1 MNESPPT
8 GSSNPTDSGATP
20 LQVKPADIEEPG
32 SEQNFRV
39 GIGIRL
45 YFVLFGAVVLMGAA
59 TMLAYFT
66 FNETLRHEI
75 RLSEYSMPNLINS
88 VDVARKSAIV
98 VNGAFRLVSA
108 PSKEEHTAVVEATA
122 REIASLENTI
132 LELEA
137 RSAFG
142 EQTQLI
148 RSHLEKLGK
157 HLDIIKQSSA
167 RRLDIAEALQVFI
180 DELGKTTRRVE
191 RLLVQAIDDQ
201 AFYLVSGLRE
211 LDHKVHPIH
220 KRASE
225 DELTA
230 YRNLITVNQS
240 ANLAVLLLDEV
251 LVLADRQFLTPLE
264 ERFQSAVRN
273 FMHAYSKLPDA
284 MQHELLEENLTR
296 LDEIGEGPEGVI
308 VLRKEAL
315 LRLEQEQ
322 NTLAKARTTSEAL
335 VSEVNNLVAQI
346 NEEAIDSSAAA
357 RTAAQM
363 GILLLILL
371 NVFGTVGAFVLG
383 SLFVRRYL
391 VRRLVGLASTMRE
404 MASGDLEVPV
414 QVEGHDI
421 TKPVKGSANYFTRNM
436 RYLIWNDEVTDM
448 ARALEVFR
456 RYAHE
461 VQRLN
466 LVEKLAKELDVKNEN
481 LEQAMANLKAA
492 QEQVIAEQKLAS
504 LGQLTAGVAHEIK
517 NPLNFVSNF
526 ANVSIELADE
536 IEELMKQEKNLDLA
550 EIRSILDELRTS
562 LGKIKEHG
570 HRADNIVRSML
581 EHSRSKEGEWRKTNL
596 NTLLKEYVDL
606 SYHSLRAEDN
616 SFNAAMHED
625 LDPNMQEVVV
635 VPQDI
640 CRVFLNLVTNAFQAM
655 DEKLKKAGGD
665 YLPELTISSRQFDD
679 HVEFCIRDNG
689 PGIPETMRD
698 KIFEP
703 FMTTKEP
710 GKGTGLGLSLTTDIL
725 IRHGGSIQVDTEAG
739 QYTEMRVLLPLEPP
753 IEARNSVENQTDE
766 RDVGVAKSEKDR
778 DKAG

>member
-1 MNESPPT
+1 MNEPPPT
-8 GSSNPTDSGATP
+8 GPQNPNDSGAPP
-20 LQVKPADIEEPG
+20 LQVQPATIEDPG
-32 SEQNFRV
+32 TEQNFRV
-39 GIGIRL
+39 GVGARL
-45 YFVLFGAVVLMGAA
+45 YFLLFGAVVLMGGA
-59 TMLAYFT
+59 TVLAYFT
-66 FNETLRHEI
+66 FNETLKHEI
-75 RLSEYSMPNLINS
+75 RLAEYSMPNLINS
-88 VDVARKSAIV
+88 VDVARKSAVV
-98 VNGAFRLVSA
+98 VNGAFRLVSVS
-108 PSKEEHTAVVEATA
+108 SKEEHTAVVEATA

-142 EQTQLI
+142 EQTRLI
-148 RSHLEKLGK
+148 RSKLEKLGK
-157 HLDIIKQSSA
+157 HLDVIKQSSA
-167 RRLDIAEALQVFI
+167 RRLDIDQALNVFI
-180 DELGKTTRRVE
+180 DELGETTRSVE

-211 LDHKVHPIH
+211 LDDKVHPIK

-251 LVLADRQFLTPLE
+251 LVLADRQFLIPLE

-273 FMHAYSKLPDA
+273 FIQAYAKLPDS
-284 MQHELLEENLTR
+284 MQNDLLEENLTR
-296 LDEIGEGPEGVI
+296 LDEIGKGPEGI
-308 VLRKEAL
+308 IKLREEGL

-322 NTLAKARTTSEAL
+322 KTLVQTRITSESL

-346 NEEAIDSSAAA
+346 NEEAIRSSEAS
-357 RTAAQM
+357 RTAAQT
-363 GILLLILL
+363 GIFLLILL
-371 NVFGTVGAFVLG
+371 NVFGTLGAFALG
-383 SLFVRRYL
+383 SFFVRRYL
-391 VRRLVGLASTMRE
+391 VRRLTGLSSAMRE

-414 QVEGHDI
+414 QVEGTDI
-421 TKPVKGSANYFTRNM
+421 VKPAKGSANYFTRNI
-436 RYLIWNDEVTDM
+436 RYIVWNDEVTDM

-466 LVEKLAKELDVKNEN
+466 LVEKLAEELDAKNAN
-481 LEQAMANLKAA
+481 LQHALENLKAA

-526 ANVSIELADE
+526 ANVSIELAEE
-536 IEELMKQEKNLDLA
+536 IEELMKQQDDLDIE
-550 EIRSILDELRTS
+550 EIRSILEELRTS

-570 HRADNIVRSML
+570 KRADDIVRSML
-581 EHSRSKEGEWRKTNL
+581 EHSRAKEGEWRKTNL
-596 NTLLKEYVDL
+596 NALLKQYVDL
-606 SYHSLRAEDN
+606 SYHALRAEDN
-616 SFNAAMHED
+616 SFNAQMNED
-625 LDPNMQEVVV
+625 LDPNMQEITV

-655 DEKLKKAGGD
+655 NEKQKKVGGD
-665 YLPELTISSRQFDD
+665 YLPELSIASRQLED

-689 PGIPETMRD
+689 PGIPEELRD

-703 FMTTKEP
+703 FVTTKEP

-725 IRHGGSIQVDTEAG
+725 IRHGGSIQIDTEVG
-739 QYTEMRVLLPLEPP
+739 HYTEMRVLLPLKPP
-753 IEARNSVENQTDE
+753 AEAHSSTENETE
-766 RDVGVAKSEKDR
+766 
-778 DKAG
+778 

>member
-8 GSSNPTDSGATP
+8 EPQDLTESSVSAK
-20 LQVKPADIEEPG
+20 QVKPLAIEEP
-32 SEQNFRV
+32 EIERTFRV
-39 GIGIRL
+39 GVGARL
-45 YFVLFGAVVLMGAA
+45 YFLLFGAVVLMGGA
-59 TMLAYFT
+59 TVLAYFT

-108 PSKEEHTAVVEATA
+108 SSKEEHTAVVESTA

-142 EQTQLI
+142 EQTRLI
-148 RSHLEKLGK
+148 RSNLVELGK
-157 HLDIIKQSSA
+157 HLDVIKQSSA
-167 RRLDIAEALQVFI
+167 RRLDINQALNVFI
-180 DELGKTTRRVE
+180 DELGETTRRVE

-201 AFYLVSGLRE
+201 AFYLVSGLRQ
-211 LDHKVHPIH
+211 LDGKIHPIRE
-220 KRASE
+220 RASE
-225 DELTA
+225 GELTA

-273 FMHAYSKLPDA
+273 FLHAYSKLPA
-284 MQHELLEENLTR
+284 SMQDDLLEENLTR
-296 LDEIGEGPEGVI
+296 LDEIGEGPDGVI
-308 VLRKEAL
+308 VLRQEAL

-322 NTLAKARTTSEAL
+322 DTLAKARTTSELL

-346 NEEAIDSSAAA
+346 NEEAIDSSAASRA
-357 RTAAQM
+357 AAQT

-371 NVFGTVGAFVLG
+371 NVFGTVGAFALG

-391 VRRLVGLASTMRE
+391 VRRLVGLSSAMRE

-414 QVEGHDI
+414 QVEGTDI
-421 TKPVKGSANYFTRNM
+421 AKPVKGSANYVTRNIK
-436 RYLIWNDEVTDM
+436 YLIWNDEVTDM

-466 LVEKLAKELDVKNEN
+466 LVEKLAEQLDAKNEN
-481 LEQAMANLKAA
+481 LEHALKNLKAA

-536 IEELMKQEKNLDLA
+536 IEDLMKQEENLDLE
-550 EIRSILDELRTS
+550 EIKSILKEMRTS

-570 HRADNIVRSML
+570 NRADNIVRSML

-596 NTLLKEYVDL
+596 NALLKQYVDL
-606 SYHSLRAEDN
+606 SYHALRAEDN
-616 SFNAAMHED
+616 SFNTQLTEN
-625 LDPNMQEVVV
+625 LDPNMEEIMV

-640 CRVFLNLVTNAFQAM
+640 CRVFLNLATNAFQALN
-655 DEKLKKAGGD
+655 EKQKKVDGD
-665 YLPELTISSRQFDD
+665 YQPELSIASRQLED

-689 PGIPETMRD
+689 PGIPEEVRD

-703 FMTTKEP
+703 FVTTKEP

-725 IRHGGSIQVDTEAG
+725 VRHGGSIQVDTEVG
-739 QYTEMRVLLPLEPP
+739 HYTEMRVLLPLKPP
-753 IEARNSVENQTDE
+753 AEAHSSQENNTD
-766 RDVGVAKSEKDR
+766 
-778 DKAG
+778 

>member
-1 MNESPPT
+1 MNEPPPT
-8 GSSNPTDSGATP
+8 GSQDPTESGAP
-20 LQVKPADIEEPG
+20 PKQVKTLAIEEP
-32 SEQNFRV
+32 EPERKFRV
-39 GIGIRL
+39 GIGARL
-45 YFVLFGAVVLMGAA
+45 YFMLLGAVVLMGGA
-59 TMLAYFT
+59 TVLAYFT

-75 RLSEYSMPNLINS
+75 RLAEYSMPNLINS

-98 VNGAFRLVSA
+98 VNGAFRLVAAS
-108 PSKEEHTAVVEATA
+108 SKEEHTAVVESTA

-137 RSAFG
+137 RSAFD
-142 EQTQLI
+142 EQTRLI

-157 HLDIIKQSSA
+157 HLDVIKQSSA
-167 RRLDIAEALQVFI
+167 RRLDIAKALFVFI
-180 DELGKTTRRVE
+180 DELGETTRHVE

-211 LDHKVHPIH
+211 LDDKIH
-220 KRASE
+220 SIKKRASE

-273 FMHAYSKLPDA
+273 FMHAYSKLPNS
-284 MQHELLEENLTR
+284 MQGDLLEKNLAR
-296 LDEIGEGPEGVI
+296 LDKIGEGPEGVI
-308 VLRKEAL
+308 MLRKEAL
-315 LRLEQEQ
+315 RRLEQEQ
-322 NTLAKARTTSEAL
+322 DTLGRARTTSEAL

-346 NEEAIDSSAAA
+346 NEEAIQSSAASRA
-357 RTAAQM
+357 AAQT

-371 NVFGTVGAFVLG
+371 NVFGTIGAFALG

-391 VRRLVGLASTMRE
+391 VRRLVGLASAMRE

-414 QVEGHDI
+414 QVEGTDI
-421 TKPVKGSANYFTRNM
+421 ARPAKGSAK
-436 RYLIWNDEVTDM
+436 YLTQNIKYLAWNDEVTDM

-456 RYAHE
+456 RYAYE

-466 LVEKLAKELDVKNEN
+466 LVEKLAEELDAKNDN
-481 LEQAMANLKAA
+481 LEQALEHLKAA

-526 ANVSIELADE
+526 ANVSIEMADE
-536 IEELMKQEKNLDLA
+536 IDDLMKQQDNLDLE

-570 HRADNIVRSML
+570 NRADNIVRSML

-596 NTLLKEYVDL
+596 NALLKQYVEL
-606 SYHSLRAEDN
+606 SYHALRADDN
-616 SFNAAMHED
+616 SFNTEMKEA
-625 LDPNMQEVVV
+625 LDPNLEEITV

-655 DEKLKKAGGD
+655 NEKLKKVGSD
-665 YLPELTISSRQFDD
+665 YQPVLSISSRQLED

-689 PGIPETMRD
+689 PGISEEVRD

-703 FMTTKEP
+703 FVTTKEP

-725 IRHGGSIQVDTEAG
+725 LRHAGSIQVDTEVG
-739 QYTEMRVLLPLEPP
+739 HYTEMRVLLPLAPP
-753 IEARNSVENQTDE
+753 AEALSSKENETE
-766 RDVGVAKSEKDR
+766 
-778 DKAG
+778 

>member
-1 MNESPPT
+1 MNEPPPT
-8 GSSNPTDSGATP
+8 GSQDPTDSGAPP
-20 LQVKPADIEEPG
+20 LQVKPAAIEEPG
-32 SEQNFRV
+32 TEQNFRV
-39 GIGIRL
+39 GVGARL
-45 YFVLFGAVVLMGAA
+45 YVLLFGAVVLMGGA
-59 TMLAYFT
+59 TALAYFT
-66 FNETLRHEI
+66 FNETLQHEI
-75 RLSEYSMPNLINS
+75 RLAEYSMPNLINS
-88 VDVARKSAIV
+88 VDVARKSAVV
-98 VNGAFRLVSA
+98 VNGAFRLVSVS
-108 PSKEEHTAVVEATA
+108 SKEEHTAVVEDTA

-142 EQTQLI
+142 EQTRLI
-148 RSHLEKLGK
+148 RAHLEELGK

-167 RRLDIAEALQVFI
+167 RRLDIAQALHVFI
-180 DELGKTTRRVE
+180 DELGETTRRVE

-201 AFYLVSGLRE
+201 AFYLVSGLRQ
-211 LDHKVHPIH
+211 LDDKVDSIR

-273 FMHAYSKLPDA
+273 FIQAYAKLPDS
-284 MQHELLEENLTR
+284 MQNDLLEENLTR

-308 VLRKEAL
+308 KLRKEAL

-322 NTLAKARTTSEAL
+322 ETLAKARTTSESL

-346 NEEAIDSSAAA
+346 NEEAIHSSEASRAAA
-357 RTAAQM
+357 QT
-363 GILLLILL
+363 GIFLLILL
-371 NVFGTVGAFVLG
+371 NVFGTIGAFALG
-383 SLFVRRYL
+383 SFFVRRYL
-391 VRRLVGLASTMRE
+391 VRRLTGLASAMRE

-414 QVEGHDI
+414 QVEGTDI
-421 TKPVKGSANYFTRNM
+421 AKPVKGSPNYFTRNI
-436 RYLIWNDEVTDM
+436 RYIVWNDEVTDM

-466 LVEKLAKELDVKNEN
+466 LVEKLAKELDAKNEN
-481 LEQAMANLKAA
+481 LEHALENLKAA

-536 IEELMKQEKNLDLA
+536 IEELMKQDENLDLE
-550 EIRSILDELRTS
+550 EISSILGELRTS

-570 HRADNIVRSML
+570 TRADNIVRSML

-596 NTLLKEYVDL
+596 NALLKQYVDL
-606 SYHSLRAEDN
+606 SYHALRAEDN
-616 SFNAAMHED
+616 SFNAEMKED
-625 LDPNMQEVVV
+625 LDPNMKEIVVI
-635 VPQDI
+635 PQDI

-655 DEKLKKAGGD
+655 NEKQKKTDGD
-665 YLPELTISSRQFDD
+665 YAPVLSISSRQLEDRA
-679 HVEFCIRDNG
+679 EFSIRDNG
-689 PGIPETMRD
+689 PGIPDDVRD

-703 FMTTKEP
+703 FVTTKEP

-725 IRHGGSIQVDTEAG
+725 LRHGGSIHVDTEVG
-739 QYTEMRVLLPLEPP
+739 HYTEMRVLLPLEPP
-753 IEARNSVENQTDE
+753 EEARTSTANETE
-766 RDVGVAKSEKDR
+766 
-778 DKAG
+778 

>member
-1 MNESPPT
+1 MNEPPPT
-8 GSSNPTDSGATP
+8 EPQDPTESGVLSRQGGPVA
-20 LQVKPADIEEPG
+20 IEEP
-32 SEQNFRV
+32 ETERTFRV
-39 GIGIRL
+39 GIGARL
-45 YFVLFGAVVLMGAA
+45 YFVLFGAVVLMGGA
-59 TMLAYFT
+59 TVLAYFT

-108 PSKEEHTAVVEATA
+108 STKEDHAAVVESTA

-148 RSHLEKLGK
+148 RSNLEELGK
-157 HLDIIKQSSA
+157 HLNIIKQSSA
-167 RRLDIAEALQVFI
+167 RRLDIAQALNVFI
-180 DELGKTTRRVE
+180 DELGETTRRVE

-211 LDHKVHPIH
+211 LDDKVDSIR

-273 FMHAYSKLPDA
+273 FMHAYSKLPA
-284 MQHELLEENLTR
+284 SMQHDLLEENLTR

-315 LRLEQEQ
+315 FRLEQEQ
-322 NTLAKARTTSEAL
+322 DTLAKARTTSEAL

-346 NEEAIDSSAAA
+346 NEEAIHSSAAA
-357 RTAAQM
+357 RTAAQT

-371 NVFGTVGAFVLG
+371 NVSGTIGAFVLG

-391 VRRLVGLASTMRE
+391 VRRLVGLSSAMRE
-404 MASGDLEVPV
+404 MASGDLEVPL
-414 QVEGHDI
+414 QVEGTRI
-421 TKPVKGSANYFTRNM
+421 VRPVKGSANYLTQNIK
-436 RYLIWNDEVTDM
+436 YLIWNDEVTDM

-466 LVEKLAKELDVKNEN
+466 LVEKLAKELDAKNEN
-481 LEQAMANLKAA
+481 LEHALENLKAA

-536 IEELMKQEKNLDLA
+536 IEELMKQDENLDLE
-550 EIRSILDELRTS
+550 EIKSILEELRKS

-570 HRADNIVRSML
+570 NRADNIVRSML

-596 NTLLKEYVDL
+596 NALLKQYVDL
-606 SYHSLRAEDN
+606 SYHALRAEDN
-616 SFNAAMHED
+616 SFNAEMKED
-625 LDPNMQEVVV
+625 LDPNTEEIIV

-655 DEKLKKAGGD
+655 NEKQKKVDGD
-665 YLPELTISSRQFDD
+665 YSPVLSISSRQLEEQ
-679 HVEFCIRDNG
+679 VEFCIRDNG
-689 PGIPETMRD
+689 PGIPDDVRD

-703 FMTTKEP
+703 FVTTKEP

-725 IRHGGSIQVDTEAG
+725 LRHGGSIHVDTEVG
-739 QYTEMRVLLPLEPP
+739 HYTEMRVLLPLEPP
-753 IEARNSVENQTDE
+753 AEAHSSLETATE
-766 RDVGVAKSEKDR
+766 
-778 DKAG
+778 

>member
-1 MNESPPT
+1 MNEAPPT
-8 GSSNPTDSGATP
+8 GSPDPNDSSAP
-20 LQVKPADIEEPG
+20 ARQVQSVAMNEPETKRTFRIGVG
-32 SEQNFRV
+32 S
-39 GIGIRL
+39 RL

-59 TMLAYFT
+59 TMLAYFS

-75 RLSEYSMPNLINS
+75 QLAEYSMPNLIDS

-108 PSKEEHTAVVEATA
+108 SSKQEHTAVVNDTA

-132 LELEA
+132 TELEA
-137 RSAFG
+137 RSAFS

-148 RSHLEKLGK
+148 KSDLEKLGS
-157 HLDIIKQSSA
+157 HLDKIKQSSL
-167 RRLDIAEALQVFI
+167 RRLNITQALNVFI
-180 DELGKTTRRVE
+180 DELGETSRHIE
-191 RLLVQAIDDQ
+191 RLLIQAVDDQ
-201 AFYLVSGLRE
+201 AFYLVSGLRS
-211 LDHKVHPIH
+211 LDDKVRPIH

-264 ERFQSAVRN
+264 ERFESAVQN
-273 FMHAYSKLPDA
+273 FLHAYEKLPA
-284 MQHELLEENLTR
+284 SMQDNQLEENLAR
-296 LDEIGEGPEGVI
+296 LGEIGKGQEGVI
-308 VLRKEAL
+308 VLRQEAL

-322 NTLAKARTTSEAL
+322 DTLTKARITSESL

-346 NEEAIDSSAAA
+346 NKEALESSAAA
-357 RTAAQM
+357 REAAQT
-363 GILLLILL
+363 GILLLVLL
-371 NVFGTVGAFVLG
+371 NLLGTIGAFVLG

-391 VRRLVGLASTMRE
+391 VSRLAGLAGAMRE

-414 QVEGHDI
+414 QVEGYDVA
-421 TKPVKGSANYFTRNM
+421 KPEKGSADYM
-436 RYLIWNDEVTDM
+436 RQNIKYLIWNDEVTDM
-448 ARALEVFR
+448 VKALEVFR

-466 LVEKLAKELDVKNEN
+466 LVEKLAKELDAKNEN
-481 LEQAMANLKAA
+481 LEQAMTNLKAA

-536 IEELMKQEKNLDLA
+536 IEELMTQAEALDLE
-550 EIRSILDELRTS
+550 EIKSILNELRIS

-570 HRADNIVRSML
+570 SRADNIVRSML

-596 NTLLKEYVDL
+596 NNLLKEYVDL

-625 LDPNMQEVVV
+625 LDPNMQEIVV

-655 DEKLKKAGGD
+655 DEKQKKGGGD
-665 YLPELTISSRQFDD
+665 YLPELTISSRQLDE

-689 PGIPETMRD
+689 PGISETMRD

-703 FMTTKEP
+703 FVTTKEP

-725 IRHGGSIQVDTEAG
+725 IRHGGSIQVDTETG
-739 QYTEMRVLLPLEPP
+739 HYTEMRVLLPLEPP
-753 IEARNSVENQTDE
+753 VEAHNSLDKQTE
-766 RDVGVAKSEKDR
+766 
-778 DKAG
+778 

>member
-1 MNESPPT
+1 MNAPPPT
-8 GSSNPTDSGATP
+8 EPQGPTESGAP
-20 LQVKPADIEEPG
+20 PRQVKPLVIEEP
-32 SEQNFRV
+32 ETERTFRV
-39 GIGIRL
+39 GIGARL

-59 TMLAYFT
+59 TGLAYFT
-66 FNETLRHEI
+66 FNETLTHEI
-75 RLSEYSMPNLINS
+75 QLSEYSMPNLINS

-108 PSKEEHTAVVEATA
+108 SSKEEHRAVVDDTA

-142 EQTQLI
+142 EQTRLI
-148 RSHLEKLGK
+148 RDHLEELGK

-167 RRLDIAEALQVFI
+167 RRLDIAQALHVFI
-180 DELGKTTRRVE
+180 DELGETTRRVE

-201 AFYLVSGLRE
+201 AFYLVSGLRQ
-211 LDHKVHPIH
+211 LDDKVRPIRQ
-220 KRASE
+220 RASE

-273 FMHAYSKLPDA
+273 FMHAYSKLPNA
-284 MQHELLEENLTR
+284 MQHDLLEENLIR
-296 LDEIGEGPEGVI
+296 LDEIGKGPKGVI

-322 NTLAKARTTSEAL
+322 DTLAKARTTSEAL

-346 NEEAIDSSAAA
+346 NEEAIQSSAAA
-357 RTAAQM
+357 RTAAQT
-363 GILLLILL
+363 GIFLLILL
-371 NVFGTVGAFVLG
+371 NVSGTIGAFALG

-391 VRRLVGLASTMRE
+391 VRRLVGLASAMRE

-421 TKPVKGSANYFTRNM
+421 ARPVNGSANYLTRNM

-466 LVEKLAKELDVKNEN
+466 LVEKLAKELDAKNEN
-481 LEQAMANLKAA
+481 LEHAMENLKAA

-526 ANVSIELADE
+526 ANVSIELAEE
-536 IEELMKQEKNLDLA
+536 IEELMKQQDDLDIE
-550 EIRSILDELRTS
+550 EIRSILEELRTS

-570 HRADNIVRSML
+570 KRADDIVRSML

-596 NTLLKEYVDL
+596 NALLKQYVDL
-606 SYHSLRAEDN
+606 SYHALRAEDN
-616 SFNAAMHED
+616 SFNAEMKED
-625 LDPNMQEVVV
+625 LDPNMEEIVV

-655 DEKLKKAGGD
+655 NEKQKKVDGD
-665 YLPELTISSRQFDD
+665 YLPELSIASRQLED

-689 PGIPETMRD
+689 PGIPEELRD

-703 FMTTKEP
+703 FVTTKEP

-725 IRHGGSIQVDTEAG
+725 IRHGGSIQIDTETG
-739 QYTEMRVLLPLEPP
+739 HYTEMRVSLPLEPP
-753 IEARNSVENQTDE
+753 AEARGSTENE
-766 RDVGVAKSEKDR
+766 RE
-778 DKAG
+778 

>member
-8 GSSNPTDSGATP
+8 ESRPTESSVSAK
-20 LQVKPADIEEPG
+20 QVKPVAIEEPDT
-32 SEQNFRV
+32 ERTFRV
-39 GIGIRL
+39 GVGARL
-45 YFVLFGAVVLMGAA
+45 YFLLFGAVVLMGGA
-59 TMLAYFT
+59 TVLAYFT

-108 PSKEEHTAVVEATA
+108 SSKEEHTAVVESTA

-142 EQTQLI
+142 EQTRLI
-148 RSHLEKLGK
+148 RSNLVELGK
-157 HLDIIKQSSA
+157 HLDVIKQSSA
-167 RRLDIAEALQVFI
+167 RRLDINQALNVFI
-180 DELGKTTRRVE
+180 DELGETTRRVE

-201 AFYLVSGLRE
+201 AFYLVSGLRQ
-211 LDHKVHPIH
+211 LDGKIHPIRE
-220 KRASE
+220 RASE

-251 LVLADRQFLTPLE
+251 LVLADRRFLTPLE

-273 FMHAYSKLPDA
+273 FLHAYSKLPA
-284 MQHELLEENLTR
+284 SMQDDLLEENLTR
-296 LDEIGEGPEGVI
+296 LDEIGEGPDGVI
-308 VLRKEAL
+308 VLRQEAL

-322 NTLAKARTTSEAL
+322 DTLAKARTTSESL
-335 VSEVNNLVAQI
+335 VSGVNNLVAQI
-346 NEEAIDSSAAA
+346 NEEAIDSSAASRA
-357 RTAAQM
+357 AAQT

-371 NVFGTVGAFVLG
+371 NVFGTVGAFALG

-391 VRRLVGLASTMRE
+391 VRRLAGLSSAMRE

-414 QVEGHDI
+414 QVEGTDI
-421 TKPVKGSANYFTRNM
+421 VKPVKGSANYVTRNIK
-436 RYLIWNDEVTDM
+436 YLIWNDEVTDM

-466 LVEKLAKELDVKNEN
+466 LVEKLAEQLDAKNEN
-481 LEQAMANLKAA
+481 LEHALENLKAA

-536 IEELMKQEKNLDLA
+536 IEDLMKQEENLDLE
-550 EIRSILDELRTS
+550 EIKSILGEMRTS

-570 HRADNIVRSML
+570 NRADNIVRSML

-596 NTLLKEYVDL
+596 NALLKQYVDL
-606 SYHSLRAEDN
+606 SYHALRAEDN
-616 SFNAAMHED
+616 SFNTQLTEN
-625 LDPNMQEVVV
+625 LDPNMEEIMV

-640 CRVFLNLVTNAFQAM
+640 CRVFLNLATNAFQALN
-655 DEKLKKAGGD
+655 EKQKKVDGD
-665 YLPELTISSRQFDD
+665 YQPELSIASRQLED

-689 PGIPETMRD
+689 PGIPEEVRD

-703 FMTTKEP
+703 FVTTKEP

-725 IRHGGSIQVDTEAG
+725 VRHGGSIHVDTEVG
-739 QYTEMRVLLPLEPP
+739 HYTEMRVLLPLKPP
-753 IEARNSVENQTDE
+753 AEAHSSTENETE
-766 RDVGVAKSEKDR
+766 
-778 DKAG
+778 

>member
-1 MNESPPT
+1 MNEPPPT
-8 GSSNPTDSGATP
+8 ESQDLTESGAP
-20 LQVKPADIEEPG
+20 PRQVKPLAIEEP
-32 SEQNFRV
+32 ETERTFRV
-39 GIGIRL
+39 GVGSRL

-59 TMLAYFT
+59 TVLAYFS

-108 PSKEEHTAVVEATA
+108 SSKEEHTAVVDATA

-142 EQTQLI
+142 EQTRLI
-148 RSHLEKLGK
+148 RSHLEELGK
-157 HLDIIKQSSA
+157 HLDVIKQSSA
-167 RRLDIAEALQVFI
+167 RRLDIAQALNIFI
-180 DELGKTTRRVE
+180 DELGETARRVE

-201 AFYLVSGLRE
+201 AFYLVSGLRQ
-211 LDHKVHPIH
+211 LDDKVDSIR
-220 KRASE
+220 KRSSE

-264 ERFQSAVRN
+264 ERFDSAVRN
-273 FMHAYSKLPDA
+273 FMHAYANLPDS
-284 MQHELLEENLTR
+284 MQDDRLEENLTR
-296 LDEIGEGPEGVI
+296 LGEIGEGPEGVI
-308 VLRKEAL
+308 VLRQEAL

-322 NTLAKARTTSEAL
+322 DTLTKARTTSESL

-346 NEEAIDSSAAA
+346 NEEAIQSSAAA
-357 RTAAQM
+357 SSAAQT

-371 NVFGTVGAFVLG
+371 NAFGTAGAFVLG

-391 VRRLVGLASTMRE
+391 VRRLVGLSSAMRE
-404 MASGDLEVPV
+404 MASGDLKVPV
-414 QVEGHDI
+414 QVEGTDI
-421 TKPVKGSANYFTRNM
+421 AKPVKGSAKYLTQSIKYF
-436 RYLIWNDEVTDM
+436 IWNDEVTDM

-466 LVEKLAKELDVKNEN
+466 LVEKLAEELDAKNEN
-481 LEQAMANLKAA
+481 LEQALNNLKAA

-536 IEELMKQEKNLDLA
+536 IEDLMKQQQDLDLE
-550 EIRSILDELRTS
+550 EIKSILEELRTS

-570 HRADNIVRSML
+570 KRADNIVRSML

-596 NTLLKEYVDL
+596 NALLKQYVEL
-606 SYHSLRAEDN
+606 SYHALRAEDN
-616 SFNAAMHED
+616 SFNTQIKEE
-625 LDPNMQEVVV
+625 LDPNMEEIIV

-655 DEKLKKAGGD
+655 NEKQKKGD
-665 YLPELTISSRQFDD
+665 DDYEPELSITSRQVED

-689 PGIPETMRD
+689 PGIPEEIRD

-703 FMTTKEP
+703 FVTTKEP

-725 IRHGGSIQVDTEAG
+725 VRHGGSIQVDTEAG
-739 QYTEMRVLLPLEPP
+739 HYTEMRVSLPLEPP
-753 IEARNSVENQTDE
+753 AEALSGMDMEHKT
-766 RDVGVAKSEKDR
+766 G
-778 DKAG
+778 

>member
-1 MNESPPT
+1 MNESPST
-8 GSSNPTDSGATP
+8 GSRDPNDSGAP
-20 LQVKPADIEEPG
+20 AKQVKSVAVEGPETKRTFRIGVG
-32 SEQNFRV
+32 S
-39 GIGIRL
+39 RL

-59 TMLAYFT
+59 TLLAYVS

-75 RLSEYSMPNLINS
+75 QLAEYSMPNLIDS

-108 PSKEEHTAVVEATA
+108 SSKQEHTAVVKATA
-122 REIASLENTI
+122 QEVASLENTI

-137 RSAFG
+137 RSAFS
-142 EQTQLI
+142 EQTRLI
-148 RSHLEKLGK
+148 RAHLETLDSHL
-157 HLDIIKQSSA
+157 DVVKQSSF
-167 RRLDIAEALQVFI
+167 RRLNIAQALNVFI
-180 DELGKTTRRVE
+180 DELGKTSRSIE
-191 RLLVQAIDDQ
+191 RLLIQAVDDQ
-201 AFYLVSGLRE
+201 AFYLVSGLRQF
-211 LDHKVHPIH
+211 DDKAHPIQ

-240 ANLAVLLLDEV
+240 AHLAVLLLDEV
-251 LVLADRQFLTPLE
+251 LVLSDRQFLTPLE
-264 ERFQSAVRN
+264 ERFESAVQN
-273 FMHAYSKLPDA
+273 FIHAYEKLPA
-284 MQHELLEENLTR
+284 SMQGNRLEENLAR
-296 LDEIGEGPEGVI
+296 LAEIGKGPEGI
-308 VLRKEAL
+308 IILRQEEL
-315 LRLEQEQ
+315 LRLEKEQE
-322 NTLAKARTTSEAL
+322 TLTMARSTSESL

-346 NEEAIDSSAAA
+346 NEEALQSSAAA
-357 RTAAQM
+357 REAAQT
-363 GILLLILL
+363 GIFLLILL
-371 NVFGTVGAFVLG
+371 NLLGTVGAFVLG

-391 VRRLVGLASTMRE
+391 VSRLVGLAGAMRE

-414 QVEGHDI
+414 QVEGHDVS
-421 TKPVKGSANYFTRNM
+421 KPEKGSANYVRRNIN
-436 RYLIWNDEVTDM
+436 YLIWNDEVTDM
-448 ARALEVFR
+448 VKALEVFR

-466 LVEKLAKELDVKNEN
+466 LVEKLAEELDAKNES
-481 LEQAMANLKAA
+481 LEQAMTNLKAA

-536 IEELMKQEKNLDLA
+536 IEELLKPAEDLDLE
-550 EIRSILDELRTS
+550 EIRAILNELRTS

-570 HRADNIVRSML
+570 NRADNIVRSML

-596 NTLLKEYVDL
+596 NALLKEYVDL

-616 SFNAAMHED
+616 SFNAAMHEN
-625 LDPNMQEVVV
+625 LDPNMQEIVV

-655 DEKLKKAGGD
+655 DEKQKKVGGD
-665 YLPELTISSRQFDD
+665 YLPELTISSRQLED

-739 QYTEMRVLLPLEPP
+739 RYTEMRVLLPLEPP
-753 IEARNSVENQTDE
+753 VEARNSMENQTD
-766 RDVGVAKSEKDR
+766 V
-778 DKAG
+778 

>member
-1 MNESPPT
+1 MNEPPPT
-8 GSSNPTDSGATP
+8 GPQTPTDSGAPP
-20 LQVKPADIEEPG
+20 LQAKPAAIEEPA
-32 SEQNFRV
+32 SEGNFRV
-39 GIGIRL
+39 GVGARL
-45 YFVLFGAVVLMGAA
+45 YFLLFGAVVLMGGA
-59 TMLAYFT
+59 TALAYFT
-66 FNETLRHEI
+66 FNETLQHEI
-75 RLSEYSMPNLINS
+75 RLAEYSMPNLINS
-88 VDVARKSAIV
+88 VDVARKSAVV

-108 PSKEEHTAVVEATA
+108 SSKEEHSAVVEAMA

-142 EQTQLI
+142 EQTRLI
-148 RSHLEKLGK
+148 RSNLEELGK
-157 HLDIIKQSSA
+157 HLDVIKESSA
-167 RRLDIAEALQVFI
+167 RRLDIDRALSFFI
-180 DELGKTTRRVE
+180 DELGETTRRVE

-201 AFYLVSGLRE
+201 AFYLVSGLRQ
-211 LDHKVHPIH
+211 LDDKIDSIR

-273 FMHAYSKLPDA
+273 FMQAYAKLPRS
-284 MQHELLEENLTR
+284 MQNDLLEENLTR

-308 VLRKEAL
+308 KLRMEAL

-322 NTLAKARTTSEAL
+322 ETLAQARTTSESL
-335 VSEVNNLVAQI
+335 VSEVNHLVEQI
-346 NEEAIDSSAAA
+346 NEEAIQSSEASRAAA
-357 RTAAQM
+357 QT

-371 NVFGTVGAFVLG
+371 NLFGTIGAFALG
-383 SLFVRRYL
+383 SFFVRRYL
-391 VRRLVGLASTMRE
+391 VRRLVGLASAMRE

-414 QVEGHDI
+414 QVEGTRI
-421 TKPVKGSANYFTRNM
+421 VRPVKGSAHYLTQNIK
-436 RYLIWNDEVTDM
+436 YLIWNDEVTDM

-466 LVEKLAKELDVKNEN
+466 LVEKLAEELDAKNEN
-481 LEQAMANLKAA
+481 LEHAMENLKAA
-492 QEQVIAEQKLAS
+492 QEQVIAEQKLSS

-536 IEELMKQEKNLDLA
+536 IEELMKQEENLDLA
-550 EIRSILDELRTS
+550 EIKSILDELRTS

-570 HRADNIVRSML
+570 KRADNIVRSML

-596 NTLLKEYVDL
+596 NALLKQYVDL
-606 SYHSLRAEDN
+606 SYHALRAEDN
-616 SFNAAMHED
+616 SFNAEMKED
-625 LDPNMQEVVV
+625 LDSNMEEIVVI
-635 VPQDI
+635 PQDI

-655 DEKLKKAGGD
+655 NEKQKKVDGD
-665 YLPELTISSRQFDD
+665 YLPTLSISSRQLED
-679 HVEFCIRDNG
+679 HVEFSIRDNG
-689 PGIPETMRD
+689 PGIPDDVRD

-703 FMTTKEP
+703 FVTTKEP

-725 IRHGGSIQVDTEAG
+725 VRHGGSVQVDTEFG
-739 QYTEMRVLLPLEPP
+739 HYTEMRISLPLEPP
-753 IEARNSVENQTDE
+753 AEARSSTENETE
-766 RDVGVAKSEKDR
+766 
-778 DKAG
+778 

>member
-1 MNESPPT
+1 MNEPPPT
-8 GSSNPTDSGATP
+8 GSQNPIDSGAPP
-20 LQVKPADIEEPG
+20 LQVKPAAIEEPG
-32 SEQNFRV
+32 TEQNFRV
-39 GIGIRL
+39 GIGARL
-45 YFVLFGAVVLMGAA
+45 YFLLFGAVVLMGGA
-59 TMLAYFT
+59 TVLAYFT
-66 FNETLRHEI
+66 FNETLQHEI
-75 RLSEYSMPNLINS
+75 RLAEYSMPNLINS
-88 VDVARKSAIV
+88 VDVARKSAVV

-108 PSKEEHTAVVEATA
+108 SSKEEHTAVVEATA

-142 EQTQLI
+142 EQTRLI
-148 RSHLEKLGK
+148 RSNLEELGK
-157 HLDIIKQSSA
+157 HLDVIKQSSA
-167 RRLDIAEALQVFI
+167 RRLDIDRALTVFI
-180 DELGKTTRRVE
+180 DELGETTRSVE

-211 LDHKVHPIH
+211 LDDKVHSIK

-273 FMHAYSKLPDA
+273 FIQAYAKLPVS
-284 MQHELLEENLTR
+284 MQNDLLEENLTR
-296 LDEIGEGPEGVI
+296 LDVIGEGPEGVI
-308 VLRKEAL
+308 KLRKEGL

-322 NTLAKARTTSEAL
+322 ETLAKARTTSESL

-346 NEEAIDSSAAA
+346 NEEAIQSSEASRAAA
-357 RTAAQM
+357 QT
-363 GILLLILL
+363 GIFLLILL
-371 NVFGTVGAFVLG
+371 NVFGTIGAFALG
-383 SLFVRRYL
+383 SFFVRRYL
-391 VRRLVGLASTMRE
+391 VRRLTGLASAMRE

-414 QVEGHDI
+414 QVEGTHI
-421 TKPVKGSANYFTRNM
+421 VKPMKGSAKYLTRNIK
-436 RYLIWNDEVTDM
+436 YLIWNDEVTDM

-466 LVEKLAKELDVKNEN
+466 LVEKLAEELDAKNEN
-481 LEQAMANLKAA
+481 LEQALENLKAA
-492 QEQVIAEQKLAS
+492 QEQVIAEQKLSS

-526 ANVSIELADE
+526 ANVSIEMADE
-536 IEELMKQEKNLDLA
+536 IDDLMKQQDDLDLE

-570 HRADNIVRSML
+570 KRADNIVRSML

-596 NTLLKEYVDL
+596 NALLKQYVEL
-606 SYHSLRAEDN
+606 SYHALRAEDN
-616 SFNAAMHED
+616 SFNADMKED
-625 LDPNMQEVVV
+625 LDPNMEEIVV

-640 CRVFLNLVTNAFQAM
+640 CRVFLNLVNNAFQAM
-655 DEKLKKAGGD
+655 NEKQKKVDGD
-665 YLPELTISSRQFDD
+665 YMPVLSFSSRQLED

-689 PGIPETMRD
+689 PGIADEVRD

-703 FMTTKEP
+703 FVTTKEP

-725 IRHGGSIQVDTEAG
+725 LRHAGSIHVDTEVG
-739 QYTEMRVLLPLEPP
+739 HYTEMRVSLPLEPP
-753 IEARNSVENQTDE
+753 AEALSSTANETE
-766 RDVGVAKSEKDR
+766 
-778 DKAG
+778 

>member
-1 MNESPPT
+1 MNEPPPT
-8 GSSNPTDSGATP
+8 GSQNPIDSGRPPREVNPSDT
-20 LQVKPADIEEPG
+20 EEL
-32 SEQNFRV
+32 ETKDHFRV
-39 GIGIRL
+39 GIGTRL
-45 YFVLFGAVVLMGAA
+45 YFLLLGAVVLMGGA
-59 TMLAYFT
+59 TTLAYFT
-66 FNETLRHEI
+66 FNETLQHEI
-75 RLSEYSMPNLINS
+75 QLAEYSMPNLINS

-108 PSKEEHTAVVEATA
+108 SSKEEHMAVVEATA
-122 REIASLENTI
+122 QEIASLENTI

-137 RSAFG
+137 RSAFD
-142 EQTQLI
+142 EQTRLI
-148 RSHLEKLGK
+148 RSELEELGEHLEV
-157 HLDIIKQSSA
+157 IKQSSA
-167 RRLDIAEALQVFI
+167 RRLDIVQALNVFI
-180 DELGKTTRRVE
+180 DELGETSRRVE
-191 RLLVQAIDDQ
+191 RLLVEAIDDQ
-201 AFYLVSGLRE
+201 AFYLISGLRR
-211 LDHKVHPIH
+211 LDDEAHSIQ

-273 FMHAYSKLPDA
+273 FVQAYAKLPDS
-284 MQHELLEENLTR
+284 MQNDLLEENLTR

-308 VLRKEAL
+308 KLRMEGL

-322 NTLAKARTTSEAL
+322 ETLAKARTTSELL

-346 NEEAIDSSAAA
+346 NEEAIRSSTAARSSAQ
-357 RTAAQM
+357 T

-371 NVFGTVGAFVLG
+371 NVFGTIGAVALG
-383 SLFVRRYL
+383 SVFVRRYL
-391 VRRLVGLASTMRE
+391 VHRLTGLANAMRE

-414 QVEGHDI
+414 QVEGHDV
-421 TKPVKGSANYFTRNM
+421 TKPGKGSANYFTRNIK
-436 RYLIWNDEVTDM
+436 YLIWNDEVTDM

-456 RYAHE
+456 RYARE

-466 LVEKLAKELDVKNEN
+466 LVEKLAKELDTKNEN
-481 LEQAMANLKAA
+481 LEQALENLKAA

-526 ANVSIELADE
+526 ANVSIEMADE
-536 IEELMKQEKNLDLA
+536 IEELMKQDDKLDLE
-550 EIRSILDELRTS
+550 EIKSILEELRTS

-570 HRADNIVRSML
+570 KRADNIVRSML

-596 NTLLKEYVDL
+596 NALLKQYVDL
-606 SYHSLRAEDN
+606 SYHALRAEDN
-616 SFNAAMHED
+616 SFNAEMKED
-625 LDPNMQEVVV
+625 LDPNIEEIVVI
-635 VPQDI
+635 PQDI

-655 DEKLKKAGGD
+655 NEKQKKVDGD
-665 YLPELTISSRQFDD
+665 YLPALSISSRQLKD
-679 HVEFCIRDNG
+679 HVEFSIRDNG
-689 PGIPETMRD
+689 PGIPDDVRD

-703 FMTTKEP
+703 FVTTKEP

-725 IRHGGSIQVDTEAG
+725 VRHGGSIQVDTEVG
-739 QYTEMRVLLPLEPP
+739 HYTEMRVLLPLEPP
-753 IEARNSVENQTDE
+753 AEALSSMENKTE
-766 RDVGVAKSEKDR
+766 
-778 DKAG
+778 

>member
-1 MNESPPT
+1 MNEPPPT
-8 GSSNPTDSGATP
+8 GSQNPTDSGAPP
-20 LQVKPADIEEPG
+20 LQVKPAAIEEPG
-32 SEQNFRV
+32 TEQNFRV
-39 GIGIRL
+39 GVGARL
-45 YFVLFGAVVLMGAA
+45 YVLLFGAVVLMGGA
-59 TMLAYFT
+59 TVLAYFT
-66 FNETLRHEI
+66 FNETLQHEI
-75 RLSEYSMPNLINS
+75 RLAEYSMPNLINS
-88 VDVARKSAIV
+88 VDVARKSAVV

-108 PSKEEHTAVVEATA
+108 SSKEEHTAVVEATA

-142 EQTQLI
+142 EQTRLI
-148 RSHLEKLGK
+148 RSNLEELGK
-157 HLDIIKQSSA
+157 HLDVIKQSSA
-167 RRLDIAEALQVFI
+167 RRLDIDQALNVFI
-180 DELGKTTRRVE
+180 DELGETTRSVE

-201 AFYLVSGLRE
+201 AFYLVSGLRQ
-211 LDHKVHPIH
+211 LDDKVHPIK

-273 FMHAYSKLPDA
+273 FIQAYAKLPDS
-284 MQHELLEENLTR
+284 MQNDLLEENLTR

-308 VLRKEAL
+308 KLRKEAL

-322 NTLAKARTTSEAL
+322 ETLAQARTTSESL

-346 NEEAIDSSAAA
+346 NEEAIQSSEASRAAA
-357 RTAAQM
+357 QT
-363 GILLLILL
+363 GIFLLILL
-371 NVFGTVGAFVLG
+371 NVFGTIGAFALG
-383 SLFVRRYL
+383 SFFVRRYL
-391 VRRLVGLASTMRE
+391 VRRLTGLASAMRE

-414 QVEGHDI
+414 QVEGTHI
-421 TKPVKGSANYFTRNM
+421 VKPMKGSAKYLTRNIK
-436 RYLIWNDEVTDM
+436 YLIWNDEVTDM

-466 LVEKLAKELDVKNEN
+466 LVEKLAEELDAKNEN
-481 LEQAMANLKAA
+481 LEQALENLKAA
-492 QEQVIAEQKLAS
+492 QEQVIAEQKLSS

-526 ANVSIELADE
+526 ANVSIEMADE
-536 IEELMKQEKNLDLA
+536 IDDLMKKQDDLDLE
-550 EIRSILDELRTS
+550 EIRSILDDLRTS

-570 HRADNIVRSML
+570 KRADNIVRSML

-596 NTLLKEYVDL
+596 NALLKQYVEL
-606 SYHSLRAEDN
+606 SYHALRAEDN
-616 SFNAAMHED
+616 SFNAEMKED
-625 LDPNMQEVVV
+625 LDPNMEEIVV

-640 CRVFLNLVTNAFQAM
+640 CRVFLNLVNNAFQAM
-655 DEKLKKAGGD
+655 NEKQKQVGSD
-665 YLPELTISSRQFDD
+665 YLPELSISSRQLEDR
-679 HVEFCIRDNG
+679 VEFCIRDNG
-689 PGIPETMRD
+689 PGISDDMRD

-703 FMTTKEP
+703 FVTTKEP

-725 IRHGGSIQVDTEAG
+725 LRHAGSIHVDTEVG
-739 QYTEMRVLLPLEPP
+739 HYTEMRILLPLEPP
-753 IEARNSVENQTDE
+753 AEALSSTENETE
-766 RDVGVAKSEKDR
+766 
-778 DKAG
+778 

>member
-1 MNESPPT
+1 MNESPRDPT
-8 GSSNPTDSGATP
+8 ESSVSAK
-20 LQVKPADIEEPG
+20 QVKPVAIEEPDT
-32 SEQNFRV
+32 ERTFRV
-39 GIGIRL
+39 GIGARL
-45 YFVLFGAVVLMGAA
+45 YFLLFGAVVLMGGA
-59 TMLAYFT
+59 TVLAYFS

-75 RLSEYSMPNLINS
+75 RLAEYSMPNLINS

-108 PSKEEHTAVVEATA
+108 SSKEEHTAVVESTA

-142 EQTQLI
+142 EQTRLI
-148 RSHLEKLGK
+148 RSNLVELGK
-157 HLDIIKQSSA
+157 HLDVIKQSSA
-167 RRLDIAEALQVFI
+167 RRLDINQALNVFI
-180 DELGKTTRRVE
+180 DELGETTRRVE

-201 AFYLVSGLRE
+201 AFYLVSGLRQ
-211 LDHKVHPIH
+211 LDGKIRPIRE
-220 KRASE
+220 RASE

-251 LVLADRQFLTPLE
+251 LVLADRRFLTPLE

-273 FMHAYSKLPDA
+273 FLHAYSKLPA
-284 MQHELLEENLTR
+284 SMQDDLLEENLTR
-296 LDEIGEGPEGVI
+296 LDEIGEGPDGVI
-308 VLRKEAL
+308 VLRQEAL

-322 NTLAKARTTSEAL
+322 DTLAKARTTSELL
-335 VSEVNNLVAQI
+335 VSGVNNLVAQI
-346 NEEAIDSSAAA
+346 NEEAIDSSAASRA
-357 RTAAQM
+357 AAQT

-371 NVFGTVGAFVLG
+371 NVFGTVGAFALG

-391 VRRLVGLASTMRE
+391 VRRLVGLSSAMRE

-414 QVEGHDI
+414 QVEGTDI
-421 TKPVKGSANYFTRNM
+421 AKPVKGSANYVTRNIK
-436 RYLIWNDEVTDM
+436 YLIWNDEVTDM

-466 LVEKLAKELDVKNEN
+466 LVEKLAEQLDAKNEN
-481 LEQAMANLKAA
+481 LEHALKNLKAA

-536 IEELMKQEKNLDLA
+536 IEDLMKQEENLDLE
-550 EIRSILDELRTS
+550 EIKSILGEMRMS

-570 HRADNIVRSML
+570 NRADNIVRSML

-596 NTLLKEYVDL
+596 NALLKQYVDL
-606 SYHSLRAEDN
+606 SYHALRAEDN
-616 SFNAAMHED
+616 SFNTQLTEN
-625 LDPNMQEVVV
+625 LDPNMEEIMV

-640 CRVFLNLVTNAFQAM
+640 CRVFLNLATNAFQALN
-655 DEKLKKAGGD
+655 EKQKKVDGD
-665 YLPELTISSRQFDD
+665 YQPELSIASRQLED

-689 PGIPETMRD
+689 PGIPEEVRD

-703 FMTTKEP
+703 FVTTKEP

-725 IRHGGSIQVDTEAG
+725 VRHGGSIQVDTEVG
-739 QYTEMRVLLPLEPP
+739 HYTEMRVLLPLKPP
-753 IEARNSVENQTDE
+753 AEAHSSTENETE
-766 RDVGVAKSEKDR
+766 
-778 DKAG
+778 

>member
-1 MNESPPT
+1 MNEPP
-8 GSSNPTDSGATP
+8 PTDSRDLTQSSAP
-20 LQVKPADIEEPG
+20 ASQVKPLAIEEPE
-32 SEQNFRV
+32 SERTFRV
-39 GIGIRL
+39 GVGARL
-45 YFVLFGAVVLMGAA
+45 YFVLLGAVLLMGGA
-59 TMLAYFT
+59 TVLAYYS

-75 RLSEYSMPNLINS
+75 RLSEYSMPNLIDS

-108 PSKEEHTAVVEATA
+108 SSKEEHTAVVEAMA
-122 REIASLENTI
+122 QEIASLENTI

-142 EQTQLI
+142 EQTRLI
-148 RSHLEKLGK
+148 RSHLEKLGT
-157 HLDIIKQSSA
+157 HLDVIKQSSA
-167 RRLDIAEALQVFI
+167 RRLDIAQALNVFI
-180 DELGKTTRRVE
+180 DELGETSRRVE

-201 AFYLVSGLRE
+201 AFYLVSGLRR
-211 LDHKVHPIH
+211 LDDKVDSIR

-225 DELTA
+225 EELTA

-273 FMHAYSKLPDA
+273 FLHAYANLPDS
-284 MQHELLEENLTR
+284 MQDDRLEENLTR
-296 LDEIGEGPEGVI
+296 LGEIGEGPDGVI
-308 VLRKEAL
+308 VLRQEAL

-322 NTLAKARTTSEAL
+322 DTLVRARTTSEAL

-346 NEEAIDSSAAA
+346 NEEAIQSSTAA
-357 RTAAQM
+357 RTAAQT
-363 GILLLILL
+363 GIFLLILL
-371 NVFGTVGAFVLG
+371 NVFGTIGAFVLG

-391 VRRLVGLASTMRE
+391 VRRLVGLASAMRE

-414 QVEGHDI
+414 QVEGNDI
-421 TKPVKGSANYFTRNM
+421 VKPVKGSANYFTRNIK
-436 RYLIWNDEVTDM
+436 YLIWDDEVTDM

-466 LVEKLAKELDVKNEN
+466 LVEKLAKELDAKNEN
-481 LEQAMANLKAA
+481 LEQALENLKAA

-536 IEELMKQEKNLDLA
+536 IEELMKQQENLDIE

-570 HRADNIVRSML
+570 KRADNIVRSML

-596 NTLLKEYVDL
+596 NALLKQYVDL
-606 SYHSLRAEDN
+606 SYHALRAEDN
-616 SFNAAMHED
+616 SFNAEMKEN
-625 LDPNMQEVVV
+625 LDPNMQEIVV

-640 CRVFLNLVTNAFQAM
+640 SRVFLNLVTNAFQAM
-655 DEKLKKAGGD
+655 DEKQKKVDGD
-665 YLPELTISSRQFDD
+665 YSPVLSISSRQSKD
-679 HVEFCIRDNG
+679 HAEFCIRDNG
-689 PGIPETMRD
+689 PGIPEEISD

-703 FMTTKEP
+703 FVTTKEP

-725 IRHGGSIQVDTEAG
+725 VRHGGSIQVDTELG
-739 QYTEMRVLLPLEPP
+739 HYTEMCVLLPLEPP
-753 IEARNSVENQTDE
+753 AEALSSMENKTE
-766 RDVGVAKSEKDR
+766 
-778 DKAG
+778 

>member
-1 MNESPPT
+1 MNESPST
-8 GSSNPTDSGATP
+8 GSQDPNDSGA
-20 LQVKPADIEEPG
+20 PAKQAKSVAIEEPETKRTFRIGVG
-32 SEQNFRV
+32 S
-39 GIGIRL
+39 RL

-59 TMLAYFT
+59 TLLAYFS

-75 RLSEYSMPNLINS
+75 QLAEYSMPNLIDS

-108 PSKEEHTAVVEATA
+108 SSKQEHTAVVKATA
-122 REIASLENTI
+122 QEIASLENTI

-137 RSAFG
+137 RSAFS
-142 EQTQLI
+142 EQTRLI
-148 RSHLEKLGK
+148 RSHLDKLGS
-157 HLDIIKQSSA
+157 HLDVIKQSSF
-167 RRLDIAEALQVFI
+167 RRLSIAQALNVFI
-180 DELGKTTRRVE
+180 DELGKTARSIE
-191 RLLVQAIDDQ
+191 RLLIQAVDDQ
-201 AFYLVSGLRE
+201 AFYLVSGLRRF
-211 LDHKVHPIH
+211 DDKVHPIH

-240 ANLAVLLLDEV
+240 THLAVLLLDEV
-251 LVLADRQFLTPLE
+251 LVLSDRQFLTPLE
-264 ERFQSAVRN
+264 ERFESAVQN
-273 FMHAYSKLPDA
+273 FLNAYEKLPA
-284 MQHELLEENLTR
+284 SMQDNRLEENLAR
-296 LDEIGEGPEGVI
+296 LGEIGKSPEGI
-308 VLRKEAL
+308 ISLRQEEL

-322 NTLAKARTTSEAL
+322 ETLTKARITSESL

-346 NEEAIDSSAAA
+346 NEEALQSSAAA
-357 RTAAQM
+357 QESAQT
-363 GILLLILL
+363 GILFLILL
-371 NVFGTVGAFVLG
+371 NLLGTIGAFALG

-391 VRRLVGLASTMRE
+391 VNRLVGLASAMRE

-414 QVEGHDI
+414 QVEGHDVFR
-421 TKPVKGSANYFTRNM
+421 PEKGSANYVKQNIK
-436 RYLIWNDEVTDM
+436 YLIWNDEVTDM
-448 ARALEVFR
+448 VKALEVFR

-481 LEQAMANLKAA
+481 LEQALTNLKAA

-536 IEELMKQEKNLDLA
+536 IEELMKPAEGPDLE

-562 LGKIKEHG
+562 LRKIKEHG
-570 HRADNIVRSML
+570 NRADNIVRSML

-596 NTLLKEYVDL
+596 NALLKEYVDL

-616 SFNAAMHED
+616 SFNAAMHQD

-655 DEKLKKAGGD
+655 NEKQKKVGGD
-665 YLPELTISSRQFDD
+665 YLPELTISSRQLDD

-725 IRHGGSIQVDTEAG
+725 IRHGGSIQVDTETG
-739 QYTEMRVLLPLEPP
+739 HYTEMRVLLPLEPP
-753 IEARNSVENQTDE
+753 VEARNSMENQTE
-766 RDVGVAKSEKDR
+766 
-778 DKAG
+778 

>member
-8 GSSNPTDSGATP
+8 ESRDPTESSVSAK
-20 LQVKPADIEEPG
+20 QVKPVAIEEPDT
-32 SEQNFRV
+32 EQTFRV
-39 GIGIRL
+39 GIGARL
-45 YFVLFGAVVLMGAA
+45 YFLLFGAVVLMGGA
-59 TMLAYFT
+59 TVLAYFT

-75 RLSEYSMPNLINS
+75 RLAEYSMPNLINS

-108 PSKEEHTAVVEATA
+108 SSKKEHTAVVESTA

-142 EQTQLI
+142 EQTRLI
-148 RSHLEKLGK
+148 RSNLVELGK
-157 HLDIIKQSSA
+157 HLDVIKQSSA
-167 RRLDIAEALQVFI
+167 RRLDINQALNVFI
-180 DELGKTTRRVE
+180 DELGETTRRVE

-201 AFYLVSGLRE
+201 AFYLVSGLRQ
-211 LDHKVHPIH
+211 LDGKIHPIRE
-220 KRASE
+220 RASE

-251 LVLADRQFLTPLE
+251 LVLADRRFLTPLE

-273 FMHAYSKLPDA
+273 FLHAYSKLPA
-284 MQHELLEENLTR
+284 SMQDDRLEENLTR
-296 LDEIGEGPEGVI
+296 LDEIGEGPDGVI
-308 VLRKEAL
+308 VLRQEAL

-322 NTLAKARTTSEAL
+322 DTLAKARTTSELL

-346 NEEAIDSSAAA
+346 NEEAIDSSAASRA
-357 RTAAQM
+357 AAQT

-371 NVFGTVGAFVLG
+371 NVFGTVGAFALG

-391 VRRLVGLASTMRE
+391 VRRLVGLSSAMRE

-414 QVEGHDI
+414 QVEGTDI
-421 TKPVKGSANYFTRNM
+421 AKPVKGSANYVTRNIK
-436 RYLIWNDEVTDM
+436 YLIWNDEVTDM

-466 LVEKLAKELDVKNEN
+466 LVEKLAEQLDAKNEN
-481 LEQAMANLKAA
+481 LEHALENLKAA

-536 IEELMKQEKNLDLA
+536 I
-550 EIRSILDELRTS
+550 RGPDE
-562 LGKIKEHG
+562 
-570 HRADNIVRSML
+570 
-581 EHSRSKEGEWRKTNL
+581 
-596 NTLLKEYVDL
+596 
-606 SYHSLRAEDN
+606 
-616 SFNAAMHED
+616 
-625 LDPNMQEVVV
+625 
-635 VPQDI
+635 
-640 CRVFLNLVTNAFQAM
+640 
-655 DEKLKKAGGD
+655 AGGK
-665 YLPELTISSRQFDD
+665 PR
-679 HVEFCIRDNG
+679 
-689 PGIPETMRD
+689 P
-698 KIFEP
+698 
-703 FMTTKEP
+703 
-710 GKGTGLGLSLTTDIL
+710 
-725 IRHGGSIQVDTEAG
+725 
-739 QYTEMRVLLPLEPP
+739 
-753 IEARNSVENQTDE
+753 
-766 RDVGVAKSEKDR
+766 
-778 DKAG
+778 

>member
-8 GSSNPTDSGATP
+8 ESRDPTESSVSAK
-20 LQVKPADIEEPG
+20 QVKPVAIEEPDT
-32 SEQNFRV
+32 ERTFRV
-39 GIGIRL
+39 GVGARL
-45 YFVLFGAVVLMGAA
+45 YFLLFGAVVLMGGA
-59 TMLAYFT
+59 TVLAYFT

-108 PSKEEHTAVVEATA
+108 SSKEEHTAVVEATA

-142 EQTQLI
+142 EQTRLI
-148 RSHLEKLGK
+148 TSNLEELGK
-157 HLDIIKQSSA
+157 HLDVIKQSSA
-167 RRLDIAEALQVFI
+167 RRLDINQALNVFI

-201 AFYLVSGLRE
+201 AFYLVSGLRQ
-211 LDHKVHPIH
+211 LDGKSRPIRE
-220 KRASE
+220 RASE

-273 FMHAYSKLPDA
+273 FLHAYSKLPA
-284 MQHELLEENLTR
+284 SMQDDLLEENLTR
-296 LDEIGEGPEGVI
+296 LDEIGEGPDGVI
-308 VLRKEAL
+308 VLRQEAL

-322 NTLAKARTTSEAL
+322 DTLAKARTTSELL

-346 NEEAIDSSAAA
+346 NEEAIDSSAASRA
-357 RTAAQM
+357 AAQT

-371 NVFGTVGAFVLG
+371 NVFGTVGAFALG

-391 VRRLVGLASTMRE
+391 VRRLVGLSSAMRE

-414 QVEGHDI
+414 QVEGTDI
-421 TKPVKGSANYFTRNM
+421 AKPVKGSANYVTRNIK
-436 RYLIWNDEVTDM
+436 YLIWNDEVTDM

-466 LVEKLAKELDVKNEN
+466 LVEKLAEQLDAKNEN
-481 LEQAMANLKAA
+481 LEHALKNLKAA

-536 IEELMKQEKNLDLA
+536 IEDLMKQEGNLDLE
-550 EIRSILDELRTS
+550 EIKSILEEMRTS

-570 HRADNIVRSML
+570 NRADNIVRSML

-596 NTLLKEYVDL
+596 NALLKQYVDL
-606 SYHSLRAEDN
+606 SYHALRAEDN
-616 SFNAAMHED
+616 SFNTQLTEN
-625 LDPNMQEVVV
+625 LDPNMEEIMV

-640 CRVFLNLVTNAFQAM
+640 CRVFLNLATNAFQALN
-655 DEKLKKAGGD
+655 EKQKKVDGD
-665 YLPELTISSRQFDD
+665 YQPELSIASRQLED

-689 PGIPETMRD
+689 PGIPEEVRD

-703 FMTTKEP
+703 FVTTKEP

-725 IRHGGSIQVDTEAG
+725 VRHGGSIQVDTEVG
-739 QYTEMRVLLPLEPP
+739 HYTEMRVLLPLKPP
-753 IEARNSVENQTDE
+753 AEAHSSQKNNTD
-766 RDVGVAKSEKDR
+766 
-778 DKAG
+778 

>member
-8 GSSNPTDSGATP
+8 GSPDPNDSGVPAR
-20 LQVKPADIEEPG
+20 QVQSVAIDEPETKQTFRIGVG
-32 SEQNFRV
+32 S
-39 GIGIRL
+39 RL

-59 TMLAYFT
+59 TLLAYFS

-75 RLSEYSMPNLINS
+75 QLAEYSMPNLIAS

-108 PSKEEHTAVVEATA
+108 SSKQEHTAVVKATA
-122 REIASLENTI
+122 QEIASLENTI

-137 RSAFG
+137 RSAFS
-142 EQTQLI
+142 EQTRLI
-148 RSHLEKLGK
+148 RSDLEKLGS
-157 HLDIIKQSSA
+157 HLDVIKQSSL
-167 RRLDIAEALQVFI
+167 RRLNIAQALNVFI
-180 DELGKTTRRVE
+180 DELGETSRRVE
-191 RLLVQAIDDQ
+191 RLLIQAIDDQ
-201 AFYLVSGLRE
+201 AFYLVSGLRR
-211 LDHKVHPIH
+211 LDDKVRPIH

-264 ERFQSAVRN
+264 ERFDSAVQN
-273 FMHAYSKLPDA
+273 FLHAYEKLPASMHDN
-284 MQHELLEENLTR
+284 QLEENLTR
-296 LDEIGEGPEGVI
+296 LGEIGKGPEGVI
-308 VLRKEAL
+308 ILRQEEL

-322 NTLAKARTTSEAL
+322 GTLTKARITSESL

-346 NEEAIDSSAAA
+346 NEEALQSSSAA
-357 RTAAQM
+357 RDAAQT
-363 GILLLILL
+363 GIILLVLL
-371 NVFGTVGAFVLG
+371 NLLGTIGAFALG

-391 VRRLVGLASTMRE
+391 VSRLVGLAGAMRE

-414 QVEGHDI
+414 RVEGHDVV
-421 TKPVKGSANYFTRNM
+421 KPEKGSANYVRQNIK
-436 RYLIWNDEVTDM
+436 YLVWNDEVTDM
-448 ARALEVFR
+448 VKALEVFR

-466 LVEKLAKELDVKNEN
+466 LVEKLAKELDTKNEN
-481 LEQAMANLKAA
+481 LEQALVNLKAA

-536 IEELMKQEKNLDLA
+536 IEELMKSAEDLDLE

-570 HRADNIVRSML
+570 KRADNIVRSML

-596 NTLLKEYVDL
+596 NALLKEYMDL

-625 LDPNMQEVVV
+625 LDPNMQEIVV

-655 DEKLKKAGGD
+655 NEKQKQVGSD
-665 YLPELTISSRQFDD
+665 YLPELTISSRQLED
-679 HVEFCIRDNG
+679 HAEFCIRDNG

-725 IRHGGSIQVDTEAG
+725 IRHGGSIQVDTEVG
-739 QYTEMRVLLPLEPP
+739 HYTEMRVLLPLKPP
-753 IEARNSVENQTDE
+753 VEAHSIMENQTE
-766 RDVGVAKSEKDR
+766 
-778 DKAG
+778 

>member
-8 GSSNPTDSGATP
+8 ESRDPTESSVSAK
-20 LQVKPADIEEPG
+20 QVKPVAIEEP
-32 SEQNFRV
+32 EIERTFRV
-39 GIGIRL
+39 GVGARL
-45 YFVLFGAVVLMGAA
+45 YFLLFGAVILMGVA
-59 TMLAYFT
+59 TVLAYFT

-75 RLSEYSMPNLINS
+75 RLAEYSMPNLINS

-108 PSKEEHTAVVEATA
+108 SSKKEHTAVVEATD

-142 EQTQLI
+142 EQTRLI
-148 RSHLEKLGK
+148 RSNLVELGK
-157 HLDIIKQSSA
+157 HLDVIKQSSA
-167 RRLDIAEALQVFI
+167 RRLDINQALNVFI
-180 DELGKTTRRVE
+180 DELGETTRRVE

-201 AFYLVSGLRE
+201 AFYLVSGLRQ
-211 LDHKVHPIH
+211 LDGKIRPIRE
-220 KRASE
+220 RASE
-225 DELTA
+225 GELTA

-273 FMHAYSKLPDA
+273 FLHAYSKLPA
-284 MQHELLEENLTR
+284 SMQDDLLEENLTR
-296 LDEIGEGPEGVI
+296 LDEIGEGPDGVI
-308 VLRKEAL
+308 VLRQEAL

-322 NTLAKARTTSEAL
+322 DTLAKARTTSELL

-346 NEEAIDSSAAA
+346 NEEAIDSSAASRA
-357 RTAAQM
+357 AAQT

-371 NVFGTVGAFVLG
+371 NVFGTVGAFALG

-391 VRRLVGLASTMRE
+391 VRRLVGLSSAMRE

-414 QVEGHDI
+414 QVEGTDI
-421 TKPVKGSANYFTRNM
+421 AKPVKGSANYVTRNIK
-436 RYLIWNDEVTDM
+436 YLIWNDEVTDM

-466 LVEKLAKELDVKNEN
+466 LVEKLAEQLDAKNEN
-481 LEQAMANLKAA
+481 LEHALKNLKAA

-536 IEELMKQEKNLDLA
+536 IEDLMKQEENLDLE
-550 EIRSILDELRTS
+550 EIKSILEEMRKS

-570 HRADNIVRSML
+570 NRADNIVRSML

-596 NTLLKEYVDL
+596 NALLKQYVDL
-606 SYHSLRAEDN
+606 SYHALRAEDN
-616 SFNAAMHED
+616 SFNTQLTEN
-625 LDPNMQEVVV
+625 LDPNMEEIMV

-640 CRVFLNLVTNAFQAM
+640 CRVFLNLATNAFQALN
-655 DEKLKKAGGD
+655 EKQKKVDGD
-665 YLPELTISSRQFDD
+665 YQPELSIASRQLED

-689 PGIPETMRD
+689 PGIPEEVRD

-703 FMTTKEP
+703 FVTTKEP

-725 IRHGGSIQVDTEAG
+725 VRHGGSIQVDTEVG
-739 QYTEMRVLLPLEPP
+739 HYTEMRVLLPLKPHA
-753 IEARNSVENQTDE
+753 EAHSSTENETE
-766 RDVGVAKSEKDR
+766 
-778 DKAG
+778 

>member
-8 GSSNPTDSGATP
+8 ESSQDLTESGASGK
-20 LQVKPADIEEPG
+20 QVKPVPIEEPG
-32 SEQNFRV
+32 TEQNFRV
-39 GIGIRL
+39 GVGARL
-45 YFVLFGAVVLMGAA
+45 YFLLFGAVVLMGGA
-59 TMLAYFT
+59 TVLAYVS

-108 PSKEEHTAVVEATA
+108 SSKEEHTAVVDTTA

-142 EQTQLI
+142 EQTRLI
-148 RSHLEKLGK
+148 RSHLEELGK
-157 HLDIIKQSSA
+157 HLDVIEQSSA
-167 RRLDIAEALQVFI
+167 RRLDIAQALNVFI
-180 DELGKTTRRVE
+180 DELGETTRRVE

-201 AFYLVSGLRE
+201 AFYLVSGLRQ
-211 LDHKVHPIH
+211 LDDKVRPIN

-273 FMHAYSKLPDA
+273 FMHAYAKLPDS
-284 MQHELLEENLTR
+284 MRDDLLEENLTR
-296 LDEIGEGPEGVI
+296 LDEIGKGPEGVI
-308 VLRKEAL
+308 KLRQEAL
-315 LRLEQEQ
+315 FRLEQEQ
-322 NTLAKARTTSEAL
+322 DTLSKARTTSESL

-346 NEEAIDSSAAA
+346 NEEAIQSSAAS
-357 RTAAQM
+357 RTAAQT
-363 GILLLILL
+363 GIFLLILL
-371 NVFGTVGAFVLG
+371 NVSGTVGAFLLG

-391 VRRLVGLASTMRE
+391 VRRLVGLASAMRE
-404 MASGDLEVPV
+404 MARGDLEVPV

-421 TKPVKGSANYFTRNM
+421 AKPVQGSANYMTRNI

-466 LVEKLAKELDVKNEN
+466 LVEKLAKELDAKNEN
-481 LEQAMANLKAA
+481 LEQALENLKAA

-536 IEELMKQEKNLDLA
+536 VEDLMKQQDNLDIE
-550 EIRSILDELRTS
+550 EIKSILGELRTS

-570 HRADNIVRSML
+570 KRADDIVRSML

-596 NTLLKEYVDL
+596 NALLKQYVDL
-606 SYHSLRAEDN
+606 SYHALRAEDN
-616 SFNAAMHED
+616 SFNAEMKED
-625 LDPNMQEVVV
+625 LDPNMEEIIV

-655 DEKLKKAGGD
+655 YEKQKKGNGD
-665 YLPELTISSRQFDD
+665 YLPELTVSSRQLED

-689 PGIPETMRD
+689 PGIPDEVRD

-703 FMTTKEP
+703 FVTTKEP

-725 IRHGGSIQVDTEAG
+725 VRHGGSVHVDTEVG
-739 QYTEMRVLLPLEPP
+739 HYTEMRVSLPLEPP
-753 IEARNSVENQTDE
+753 AEALSSTENGTE
-766 RDVGVAKSEKDR
+766 
-778 DKAG
+778 

>member
-8 GSSNPTDSGATP
+8 GSPDPNDSG
-20 LQVKPADIEEPG
+20 VPARQAQSVAIDEPETKRTFRIGVG
-32 SEQNFRV
+32 S
-39 GIGIRL
+39 RL

-59 TMLAYFT
+59 TLLAYFS

-75 RLSEYSMPNLINS
+75 QLAEYSMPNLIDS

-108 PSKEEHTAVVEATA
+108 SSKQEHTAVVKATA
-122 REIASLENTI
+122 QEIASLENTI

-137 RSAFG
+137 RSAFS

-148 RSHLEKLGK
+148 RSDLEKLGS
-157 HLDIIKQSSA
+157 HLDVIKQSSL
-167 RRLDIAEALQVFI
+167 RRLNITQALNVFI
-180 DELGKTTRRVE
+180 DELGETSRRVE
-191 RLLVQAIDDQ
+191 RLLIQAIDDQ
-201 AFYLVSGLRE
+201 AFYLVSGLRR
-211 LDHKVHPIH
+211 LDDKVRPIH

-264 ERFQSAVRN
+264 ERFDSAVQN
-273 FMHAYSKLPDA
+273 FLHAYEKLPASMHDN
-284 MQHELLEENLTR
+284 QLEENLTR
-296 LDEIGEGPEGVI
+296 LGAIGKGPEGVI
-308 VLRKEAL
+308 ILRQEEL
-315 LRLEQEQ
+315 LRLEQERD
-322 NTLAKARTTSEAL
+322 TLTKARITSESL

-346 NEEAIDSSAAA
+346 NEEALQSSAAA
-357 RTAAQM
+357 REAAQT
-363 GILLLILL
+363 GIFLLILL
-371 NVFGTVGAFVLG
+371 NLLGTIGAVALG

-391 VRRLVGLASTMRE
+391 VSRLVELAGAMRE

-414 QVEGHDI
+414 QVEGHDVS
-421 TKPVKGSANYFTRNM
+421 KPEKGSANYVRQNIK
-436 RYLIWNDEVTDM
+436 YLVWNDEVTDM
-448 ARALEVFR
+448 VKALEVFR

-466 LVEKLAKELDVKNEN
+466 LVEKLAKELDAKNEN
-481 LEQAMANLKAA
+481 LEQALTNLKAA

-536 IEELMKQEKNLDLA
+536 IEELMKAAEDLDLE

-570 HRADNIVRSML
+570 NRADNIVRSML
-581 EHSRSKEGEWRKTNL
+581 EHSRDKEGEWRKTNL
-596 NTLLKEYVDL
+596 NALLKEYVDL

-625 LDPNMQEVVV
+625 LDPNMQEIVVI
-635 VPQDI
+635 PQDI

-655 DEKLKKAGGD
+655 AEKQKKGDGD
-665 YLPELTISSRQFDD
+665 YLPELTISSRQLED
-679 HVEFCIRDNG
+679 HAEFCIRDNG

-725 IRHGGSIQVDTEAG
+725 IRHGGSIHVDTEVG
-739 QYTEMRVLLPLEPP
+739 HYTEMRILLPLEPP
-753 IEARNSVENQTDE
+753 VEARNSMDNQTDE
-766 RDVGVAKSEKDR
+766 
-778 DKAG
+778 AG

>member
-1 MNESPPT
+1 MNEPPPT
-8 GSSNPTDSGATP
+8 GPQNPTDSGAPP
-20 LQVKPADIEEPG
+20 LQVKPATIEDPG
-32 SEQNFRV
+32 TEQNFRV
-39 GIGIRL
+39 GVGARL
-45 YFVLFGAVVLMGAA
+45 YFLLFGAVVLMGGA
-59 TMLAYFT
+59 TVLAYFT
-66 FNETLRHEI
+66 FNETLKHEI
-75 RLSEYSMPNLINS
+75 RLAEYSMPNLINS
-88 VDVARKSAIV
+88 VDVARKSAVV
-98 VNGAFRLVSA
+98 VNGAFRLVSVS
-108 PSKEEHTAVVEATA
+108 SKEEHTAVVEATA

-142 EQTQLI
+142 EQTRLI
-148 RSHLEKLGK
+148 RSNLEKLGK
-157 HLDIIKQSSA
+157 HLDVIKQSSA
-167 RRLDIAEALQVFI
+167 RRLDIDQALNVFI
-180 DELGKTTRRVE
+180 DELGETTRSVE

-211 LDHKVHPIH
+211 LDDKVHPIK

-273 FMHAYSKLPDA
+273 FIQAYAKLPDS
-284 MQHELLEENLTR
+284 MQNDLLEENLTR
-296 LDEIGEGPEGVI
+296 LDEIGKGPEGI
-308 VLRKEAL
+308 IKLREEGL

-322 NTLAKARTTSEAL
+322 KTLVQTRITSEAL

-346 NEEAIDSSAAA
+346 NEEAIRSSEAS
-357 RTAAQM
+357 RTAAQT
-363 GILLLILL
+363 GIFLLILL
-371 NVFGTVGAFVLG
+371 NVFGTLGAFALG
-383 SLFVRRYL
+383 SFFVRRYL
-391 VRRLVGLASTMRE
+391 VRRLTGLASAMRE

-414 QVEGHDI
+414 QVEGTDI
-421 TKPVKGSANYFTRNM
+421 VKPAKGSANYFTRNI
-436 RYLIWNDEVTDM
+436 RYIVWNDEVTDM

-466 LVEKLAKELDVKNEN
+466 LVEKLAEELDAKNEN
-481 LEQAMANLKAA
+481 LQHALENLKAA

-526 ANVSIELADE
+526 ANVSIELAEE
-536 IEELMKQEKNLDLA
+536 IEELMKQQDDLDIE
-550 EIRSILDELRTS
+550 EIRSILEELRTS

-570 HRADNIVRSML
+570 KRADDIVRSML
-581 EHSRSKEGEWRKTNL
+581 EHSRTKEGEWRKTNL
-596 NTLLKEYVDL
+596 NALLKQYVDL
-606 SYHSLRAEDN
+606 SYHALRAEDN
-616 SFNAAMHED
+616 SFNAQMNEA
-625 LDPNMQEVVV
+625 LDPNMQEITV

-655 DEKLKKAGGD
+655 NEKQKKVDGD
-665 YLPELTISSRQFDD
+665 YLPELSIASRQLED

-689 PGIPETMRD
+689 PGIPEELRD

-703 FMTTKEP
+703 FVTTKEP

-725 IRHGGSIQVDTEAG
+725 IRHGGSIQIDTEFG

-753 IEARNSVENQTDE
+753 AEAHSSTENEIE
-766 RDVGVAKSEKDR
+766 
-778 DKAG
+778 

>member
-1 MNESPPT
+1 MNEPPPT
-8 GSSNPTDSGATP
+8 GPTNPTDSGAPP
-20 LQVKPADIEEPG
+20 LQVKPTAIEEP
-32 SEQNFRV
+32 ERERKFRV
-39 GIGIRL
+39 GVGARL
-45 YFVLFGAVVLMGAA
+45 YFLLFGAVVLMGGA
-59 TMLAYFT
+59 TVLAYFT
-66 FNETLRHEI
+66 FNETLQHEI
-75 RLSEYSMPNLINS
+75 RLAEYSMPNLINS
-88 VDVARKSAIV
+88 VDVARKSAVV

-108 PSKEEHTAVVEATA
+108 SSKEEHTAVVEATA

-137 RSAFG
+137 RSAFD
-142 EQTQLI
+142 EQTRLI
-148 RSHLEKLGK
+148 RSNLEELGT
-157 HLDIIKQSSA
+157 HLDVIKESSA
-167 RRLDIAEALQVFI
+167 RRLEIDRALNVFI
-180 DELGKTTRRVE
+180 DELGETTRRVE

-201 AFYLVSGLRE
+201 AFYLVSGLRQ
-211 LDHKVHPIH
+211 LDDKVDSIR

-240 ANLAVLLLDEV
+240 SNLAVLLLDEV

-273 FMHAYSKLPDA
+273 FIQAYAKLPES
-284 MQHELLEENLTR
+284 MQNDLLEENLTR

-308 VLRKEAL
+308 KLRMEAL

-322 NTLAKARTTSEAL
+322 ETLAQARTTSESL
-335 VSEVNNLVAQI
+335 VSEVNNLVEQI
-346 NEEAIDSSAAA
+346 NEEAIQSSEASRAAA
-357 RTAAQM
+357 QT

-371 NVFGTVGAFVLG
+371 NVFGTIGAFGLG

-391 VRRLVGLASTMRE
+391 VRRLVGLASAMRE

-414 QVEGHDI
+414 QVEGTRI
-421 TKPVKGSANYFTRNM
+421 VRPVKGSAHYLTQNIK
-436 RYLIWNDEVTDM
+436 YLIWNDEVTDM

-466 LVEKLAKELDVKNEN
+466 LVEKLAEELDAKNEN
-481 LEQAMANLKAA
+481 LEHALENLKAA
-492 QEQVIAEQKLAS
+492 QEQVVAEQKLAS

-517 NPLNFVSNF
+517 NPLNFVNNF
-526 ANVSIELADE
+526 ANVSIEMADE
-536 IEELMKQEKNLDLA
+536 IDDLMKQQDSLDL
-550 EIRSILDELRTS
+550 EEVRSILDELRTS

-570 HRADNIVRSML
+570 KRADDIVRSML

-596 NTLLKEYVDL
+596 NALLKQYVDL
-606 SYHSLRAEDN
+606 SYHALRAEDN
-616 SFNAAMHED
+616 SFNAEMKED
-625 LDPNMQEVVV
+625 LDANMEEIVV

-655 DEKLKKAGGD
+655 NEKHKKVDGD
-665 YLPELTISSRQFDD
+665 YLPTLSISSRQLED
-679 HVEFCIRDNG
+679 HVAFSIRDNG
-689 PGIPETMRD
+689 PGIPDDVRD

-703 FMTTKEP
+703 FVTTKEP

-725 IRHGGSIQVDTEAG
+725 LRHGGSIQVDTAVG
-739 QYTEMRVLLPLEPP
+739 HYTEMRVLLPLEPP
-753 IEARNSVENQTDE
+753 AEALSSME
-766 RDVGVAKSEKDR
+766 
-778 DKAG
+778 DKTE

>member
-1 MNESPPT
+1 MNEPPPT
-8 GSSNPTDSGATP
+8 GSQNPTDSGASP
-20 LQVKPADIEEPG
+20 LQVKPAAIEEPG
-32 SEQNFRV
+32 TEQNFRV
-39 GIGIRL
+39 GVGARL
-45 YFVLFGAVVLMGAA
+45 YVLLFGAVVLMGGA
-59 TMLAYFT
+59 TVLAYFT
-66 FNETLRHEI
+66 FNETLQHEI
-75 RLSEYSMPNLINS
+75 RLAEYSMPNLINS
-88 VDVARKSAIV
+88 VDVARKSAVV
-98 VNGAFRLVSA
+98 VNGAFRLVAAS
-108 PSKEEHTAVVEATA
+108 SKEEHTAVVEATA

-142 EQTQLI
+142 EQTRLI
-148 RSHLEKLGK
+148 RSNLEELGK
-157 HLDIIKQSSA
+157 HLDVIKQSSA
-167 RRLDIAEALQVFI
+167 RRLDIDQALNVFI
-180 DELGKTTRRVE
+180 DELGETTRSVE

-201 AFYLVSGLRE
+201 AFYLVSGLRQ
-211 LDHKVHPIH
+211 LDDKVHPIK

-273 FMHAYSKLPDA
+273 FIQAYAKLPDS
-284 MQHELLEENLTR
+284 MQNDLLEENLTR

-308 VLRKEAL
+308 KLRKEAL

-322 NTLAKARTTSEAL
+322 ETLAQARTTSESL

-346 NEEAIDSSAAA
+346 NEEAIQSSEAS
-357 RTAAQM
+357 RVAAQT
-363 GILLLILL
+363 GIFLLILL
-371 NVFGTVGAFVLG
+371 NVFGTIGAFALG
-383 SLFVRRYL
+383 SSFVRRYL
-391 VRRLVGLASTMRE
+391 VRRLTGLASAMRE

-414 QVEGHDI
+414 QVEGTHI
-421 TKPVKGSANYFTRNM
+421 VKPMKGSAKYLTRNIK
-436 RYLIWNDEVTDM
+436 YLIWNDEVTDM

-466 LVEKLAKELDVKNEN
+466 LVEKLAEELDAKNEN
-481 LEQAMANLKAA
+481 LEQALENLKAA
-492 QEQVIAEQKLAS
+492 QEQVIAEQKLSS

-526 ANVSIELADE
+526 ANVSIEMADE
-536 IEELMKQEKNLDLA
+536 IDDLMKKQDDLDLE
-550 EIRSILDELRTS
+550 EIRSILDDLRTS

-570 HRADNIVRSML
+570 KRADNIVRSML

-596 NTLLKEYVDL
+596 NALLKQYVEL
-606 SYHSLRAEDN
+606 SYHALRAEDN
-616 SFNAAMHED
+616 SFNAEMKED
-625 LDPNMQEVVV
+625 LDPNMEEIVV

-640 CRVFLNLVTNAFQAM
+640 CRVFLNLVNNAFQAM
-655 DEKLKKAGGD
+655 NEKQKQVGSD
-665 YLPELTISSRQFDD
+665 YLPELSISSRQLEDR
-679 HVEFCIRDNG
+679 VEFCIRDNG
-689 PGIPETMRD
+689 PGISDDMRD

-703 FMTTKEP
+703 FVTTKEP

-725 IRHGGSIQVDTEAG
+725 LRHAGSIHVDTEVG
-739 QYTEMRVLLPLEPP
+739 HYTEMRILLPLEPP
-753 IEARNSVENQTDE
+753 AEALSSTENETE
-766 RDVGVAKSEKDR
+766 
-778 DKAG
+778 

>member
-1 MNESPPT
+1 MNEPPPT
-8 GSSNPTDSGATP
+8 EPQDPTESGAPPRQVTP
-20 LQVKPADIEEPG
+20 LVIEKPGTERT
-32 SEQNFRV
+32 FRV
-39 GIGIRL
+39 GVGARL
-45 YFVLFGAVVLMGAA
+45 YFVLFGAIVLMGGA
-59 TMLAYFT
+59 TVLAYFT

-108 PSKEEHTAVVEATA
+108 STKEEHAAVVIDTA

-142 EQTQLI
+142 EQTRLI
-148 RSHLEKLGK
+148 RSHLEELGK
-157 HLDIIKQSSA
+157 HLDAVKQSSA
-167 RRLDIAEALQVFI
+167 RRLDIAQALTIFI
-180 DELGKTTRRVE
+180 DELGETTRRVE

-201 AFYLVSGLRE
+201 AFYLVSGLRR
-211 LDHKVHPIH
+211 LDDKVDSIR

-264 ERFQSAVRN
+264 ERFDSAVRN
-273 FMHAYSKLPDA
+273 FMHAYATLPDS
-284 MQHELLEENLTR
+284 MQHDLLEENLTR
-296 LDEIGEGPEGVI
+296 LDEIGKGSEGVI
-308 VLRKEAL
+308 VLQKEAL

-322 NTLAKARTTSEAL
+322 DTLARARTTSESL

-346 NEEAIDSSAAA
+346 NEEAIHSSAAA
-357 RTAAQM
+357 RTAAQT
-363 GILLLILL
+363 GIFLLILL
-371 NVFGTVGAFVLG
+371 NVFGTVGAFALG

-391 VRRLVGLASTMRE
+391 VRRLVGLSSAMRE

-414 QVEGHDI
+414 QVEGTDI
-421 TKPVKGSANYFTRNM
+421 VKPEKGSANYLTRNI
-436 RYLIWNDEVTDM
+436 RYLTWNDEVTDM

-456 RYAHE
+456 RYAYE
-461 VQRLN
+461 IQRLN
-466 LVEKLAKELDVKNEN
+466 LVEKLAQELDAKNEN
-481 LEQAMANLKAA
+481 LEHALGNLKAA
-492 QEQVIAEQKLAS
+492 QEQVIAEQKLSS
-504 LGQLTAGVAHEIK
+504 LGQLAAGVAHEIK

-536 IEELMKQEKNLDLA
+536 IEDLMKQEENLDLE
-550 EIRSILDELRTS
+550 EIKSILEEMRTS

-570 HRADNIVRSML
+570 KRADNIVRSML

-596 NTLLKEYVDL
+596 NALLKQYVDL
-606 SYHSLRAEDN
+606 SFHALRAEDN
-616 SFNAAMHED
+616 SFNAEMKED
-625 LDPNMQEVVV
+625 LDPNMKEIVV

-640 CRVFLNLVTNAFQAM
+640 CRVFLNLVNNAFQAM
-655 DEKLKKAGGD
+655 NEKQKKVEGD
-665 YLPELTISSRQFDD
+665 YAPVLSISSRQLED

-689 PGIPETMRD
+689 PGIADEVLD

-703 FMTTKEP
+703 FVTTKEP

-725 IRHGGSIQVDTEAG
+725 LRHGGSIHVGTEIG
-739 QYTEMRVLLPLEPP
+739 HYTEMRISLPLEPP
-753 IEARNSVENQTDE
+753 AEARTSTENETE
-766 RDVGVAKSEKDR
+766 
-778 DKAG
+778 